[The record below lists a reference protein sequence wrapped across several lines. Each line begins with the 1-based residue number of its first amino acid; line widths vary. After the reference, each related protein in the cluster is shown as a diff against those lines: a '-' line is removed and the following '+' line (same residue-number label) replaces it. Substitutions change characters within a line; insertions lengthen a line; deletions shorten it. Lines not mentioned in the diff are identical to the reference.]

1 MSVKSA
7 QRVFEIFNVLAESS
21 EGFTCKEIAIKLNY
35 AQSSTFELLQTMK
48 ENGYVLMNGSKK
60 YFLGI
65 SLIRLGYLVNKRLD
79 LKNIIRP
86 YLLEIMNLLSETT
99 FLGMINKDKIT
110 YIDKVQSTQTVATN
124 AGIGSTKPIYC
135 TGLGKAILS
144 FMDENKVK
152 NILKDISMDKFTEN
166 TVTDKDEFFKNL
178 KKYKEL
184 GYALDD
190 EEIETGL
197 WCLSVPIF
205 NSLGVVELAI
215 SVSGPKERMLKKYD
229 LIKEVMIKKGQE
241 ISKALGY
248 IGR

>member
-7 QRVFEIFNVLAESS
+7 QRVFEIFNVLAENS
-21 EGFTCKEIAIKLNY
+21 EGFTCKEIAIKLGY
-35 AQSSTFELLQTMK
+35 AQSSTFEILQTMR
-48 ENGYVLMNGSKK
+48 ENGYVLMNENKK
-60 YFLGI
+60 YFLGVA
-65 SLIRLGYLVNKRLD
+65 LIRLGYLVDKRLD

-86 YLLEIMNLLSETT
+86 YLLEIMNQLSETT
-99 FLGMINKDKIT
+99 FLGMITQDKVT
-110 YIDKVQSTQTVATN
+110 YIDKVQSNQTVSTN
-124 AGIGSTKPIYC
+124 AGIGSAKPIYC

-152 NILKDISMDKFTEN
+152 DILKDTTMYKFTEN
-166 TVTDKDEFFKNL
+166 TITDKEQFYKNL

-190 EEIETGL
+190 EEIEVGL

-229 LIKEVMIKKGQE
+229 FIKEVMIKKGQE